1 MSNLQFQN
9 VNYFNK
15 QFVGKMQTT
24 VNVRI
29 SVKKEIAEVLSVGS
43 ESAIVSYECTNGS
56 ASFYG
61 KTHIKF
67 LYDDGMG
74 LVSSNY
80 NADFTAD
87 IQSEL
92 LSTDC
97 KLVFD
102 VVTVDT
108 KVDTNA
114 NTAMLAILLE
124 ISVYGYIPQTV
135 NCLVATENL
144 FANKQNLSLLQGVET
159 AQIAFVVDEELTAT
173 HTIEGVLFAESSL
186 CLSDYHFTDGALRL
200 KGIAT
205 VRLTY
210 TSDGAIYTDSIPFD
224 FEREV
229 DIGHI
234 ACNNLQLV
242 ALVRT
247 TKVRLDIAQEGNK
260 VFLVD
265 ISCNLQLENTTVNGL
280 QIVDDCYGTDCDI
293 ALTKQTISTT
303 LPLPAICAERT
314 FSVNLPKDGDKKL
327 QTAVNVSAVV
337 TKSTAGAD
345 CFTVDGIVYA
355 TAIYNGERA
364 ESEVLEIPFSQK
376 LDAPNLDVHCYVWTN
391 TVVTNFALQDDDDSL
406 SANITL
412 CIRANCA
419 HDVNY
424 PVIVSAETI
433 PFDNTQL
440 PALEVCVA
448 HKGETLWELAKNLH
462 MSTEDILAINPQLT
476 DPLTADARI
485 VVFNK
490 I

>member
-1 MSNLQFQN
+1 MSNLQFKK
-9 VNYFNK
+9 VTYFTK

-43 ESAIVSYECTNGS
+43 ESAIISYESTSGS

-61 KTHIKF
+61 KSHIKF
-67 LYDDGMG
+67 LYDDGTG

-92 LSTDC
+92 LNPDS
-97 KLVFD
+97 KLLFD

-114 NTAMLAILLE
+114 NTATLAILLE
-124 ISVYGYIPQTV
+124 ISIFGCIPQTA
-135 NCLVATENL
+135 NCLVDGENL
-144 FANKQNLSLLQGVET
+144 FCRKQNLPLLKAVET
-159 AQIAFVVDEELTAT
+159 KQISFIVDEELTAT
-173 HTIEGVLFAESSL
+173 HPIEGVLLAESGV
-186 CLSDYHFTDGALRL
+186 CLSDYYFTDGTLHL

-210 TSDGAIYTDSIPFD
+210 TSDGTIYTDSIPFD
-224 FEREV
+224 FTREV
-229 DIGHI
+229 DVGNING
-234 ACNNLQLV
+234 NNLQLV
-242 ALVRT
+242 VNVRT
-247 TKVRLDIAQEGNK
+247 TKVRLDITQEGNK
-260 VFLVD
+260 IFLAD
-265 ISCNLQLENTTVNGL
+265 IACNLQVENATVDG
-280 QIVDDCYGTDCDI
+280 VDVISDCYRTDCDFV
-293 ALTKQTISTT
+293 LEKQQITTT
-303 LPLPAICAERT
+303 LPLPTVCTERT
-314 FSVNLPKDGDKKL
+314 FSVTLPNDADKKL

-337 TKSTAGAD
+337 TKCSAGVD

-355 TAIYNGERA
+355 TAIYRNERT

-376 LDAPNLDVHCYVWTN
+376 VDAPGVTVDCNIFSNV
-391 TVVTNFALQDDDDSL
+391 VVTNFQLQGDDVL
-406 SANITL
+406 NANVTL
-412 CIRANCA
+412 CVRSNICR
-419 HDVNY
+419 DVTY
-424 PVIVSAETI
+424 SVITSAEAI
-433 PFDNTQL
+433 AFDKTQL
-440 PALEVCVA
+440 PALEICLA

-485 VVFNK
+485 VIFNK

>member
-9 VNYFNK
+9 VTYFTK

-29 SVKKEIAEVLSVGS
+29 SAKKEIDQVVSVGS
-43 ESAIVSYECTNGS
+43 ESAIISYEATNGS

-92 LSTDC
+92 LTADS
-97 KLVFD
+97 KLTFD

-124 ISVYGYIPQTV
+124 ICIYGYLPQTV
-135 NCLVATENL
+135 NCLVDTQNL
-144 FANKQNLSLLQGVET
+144 FHRKESISLLQEVQT
-159 AQIAFVVDEELTAT
+159 AQIPFVVDEELTAT
-173 HTIEGVLFAESSL
+173 HPIEGVLLAESGV
-186 CLSDYHFTDGALRL
+186 CLYDYYYADGTLHL
-200 KGIAT
+200 KGVAT

-210 TSDGAIYTDSIPFD
+210 TSDGAIYTDGIPFD

-229 DIGHI
+229 DVGSIS
-234 ACNNLQLV
+234 CNNLQLL
-242 ALVRT
+242 ASVRT
-247 TKVRLDIAQEGNK
+247 TKVRLDITQEGNK
-260 VFLVD
+260 VFLAD
-265 ISCNLQLENTTVNGL
+265 IACNLQLENTPVNTV
-280 QIVDDCYGTDCDI
+280 QVVTDCYGADCDF
-293 ALTKQTISTT
+293 AFATQSISTT
-303 LPLPAICAERT
+303 LPLSGICAERT
-314 FSVNLPKDGDKKL
+314 FSVNLPKDGDKHL

-337 TKSTAGAD
+337 TKCTANVD
-345 CFTVDGIVYA
+345 SIIVDGIVCA
-355 TAIYNGERA
+355 TAIYKGERT
-364 ESEVLEIPFSQK
+364 ESEVIEIPFSQK
-376 LDAPNLDVHCYVWTN
+376 IDATGLGVDCAVCANA
-391 TVVTNFALQDDDDSL
+391 VVTNFSL
-406 SANITL
+406 LDADTLTANVTL
-412 CIRANCA
+412 CIRANCSRNVT
-419 HDVNY
+419 HL
-424 PVIVSAETI
+424 VITTAETL
-433 PFDNTQL
+433 PFDKTQL
-440 PALEVCVA
+440 PALEICIA

-462 MSTEDILAINPQLT
+462 MSTQDILATNPQLT
-476 DPLTADARI
+476 DPLTDDTRI
-485 VVFNK
+485 VIFNK